1 MLSFCHVVTFQ
12 EQWYICS
19 SGCIQITDIHRVLDK
34 TLQMRHHEDDGPF
47 LHPVEKKQRKTNK
60 SSILNKEYGL
70 EN

>member
-1 MLSFCHVVTFQ
+1 
-12 EQWYICS
+12 
-19 SGCIQITDIHRVLDK
+19 
-34 TLQMRHHEDDGPF
+34 MRHHEDDGPF